1 MFKTFIT
8 LEKAYAEYS
17 LREDKTNM
25 AKFYLKG
32 HQNDR

>member
-1 MFKTFIT
+1 MFKTVIT
-8 LEKAYAEYS
+8 LVKAYAEYS

-32 HQNDR
+32 HQNDQ